1 MTDLTELLTDINHN
15 LYRLTDLDWCEETDW
30 FNKDRIKQILM
41 GIENDKVFNIVGEY
55 IAIAWYEAC
64 DGGGYTN
71 EKLME
76 PTWDGYEDLRFCQ
89 TEDKAQAPGSIESY
103 ISKIKVQRGRSL
115 IRKEKKERLRS
126 RVMQMEFDYTPSSNE
141 EAEAYIKQLPYEMCE
156 ALMITIKNRNTEIT
170 QLRTELDKLTN
181 EYANKVNEWETYKTT
196 KEDIIKQ
203 AGIDANRKL
212 IEQLIIYAE
221 GEQKNVAREI
231 KIALTTKMANGYI
244 AGDTLTEEWK
254 KRLENLGRENPRND
268 AMNFNNTVGTV
279 VAHADQVTLQYRT
292 DE

>member
-71 EKLME
+71 KKLME
-76 PTWDGYEDLRFCQ
+76 PTWEGYEDLRFCQ

-103 ISKIKVQRGRSL
+103 ISKIKAQRGRSL

-203 AGIDANRKL
+203 ASVDANRKL

-244 AGDTLTEEWK
+244 AGDTLSEEWK
-254 KRLENLGRENPRND
+254 QRLENLGRENPRNE

-279 VAHADQVTLQYRT
+279 VAHADNVTLQYQGQ
-292 DE
+292 